1 MVKSGAAT
9 SRCTSSS
16 PTSKGKILSRG
27 RSPGTCE
34 QQQPGAAV
42 RIKERRS
49 KRRQKRVAGFS
60 PAVHHDSRV
69 CNRFTNKAATLPPR
83 RPGNCVVR
91 QHWLQTEDRRAASA
105 PSDLRTLSAWWF
117 MSAPQR
123 GHFIFSLMLILAV
136 IGYTG
141 TFSRPYRRVR
151 DVQISSF
158 RNLSMRRTYAG
169 SSNFPLPSNDP
180 C

>member
-1 MVKSGAAT
+1 VVTAPLRCHGCRKHLNLFCPNQDCYRRLPPMVKSGAAT

-91 QHWLQTEDRRAASA
+91 QHWLQTEDRELLLPPRISELC
-105 PSDLRTLSAWWF
+105 LRGGSCQ
-117 MSAPQR
+117 PR
-123 GHFIFSLMLILAV
+123 NVG
-136 IGYTG
+136 
-141 TFSRPYRRVR
+141 
-151 DVQISSF
+151 ISFF
-158 RNLSMRRTYAG
+158 R
-169 SSNFPLPSNDP
+169 
-180 C
+180 